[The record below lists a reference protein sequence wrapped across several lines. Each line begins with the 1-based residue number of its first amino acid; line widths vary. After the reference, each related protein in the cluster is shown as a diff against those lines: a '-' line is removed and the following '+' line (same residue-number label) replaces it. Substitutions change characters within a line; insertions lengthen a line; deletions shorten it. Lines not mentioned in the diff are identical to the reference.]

1 MLRPGNAAEVTALP
15 TLLTGVPLHQTAELL
30 GDKAYDRA
38 AVRRGLA
45 ARGISATIPGKAN
58 RRAPIW
64 FDAWSYQGRHLV
76 ENAFADLKQFRGVA
90 CRYAK
95 LAENYAGFVNLASW
109 FIGTKQGQRPEP
121 VYQRAETIRKV

>member
-1 MLRPGNAAEVTALP
+1 MKELPALLADAP
-15 TLLTGVPLHQTAELL
+15 LTGTRELL
-30 GDKAYDRA
+30 GDKAYDST

-45 ARGISATIPGKAN
+45 ALGISATIPGKSN
-58 RRAPIW
+58 RRVPIW

-109 FIGTKQGQRPEP
+109 FIGTKQRQRPES

>member
-1 MLRPGNAAEVTALP
+1 MG
-15 TLLTGVPLHQTAELL
+15 QTAELL
-30 GDKAYDRA
+30 GDKAYDSA

-45 ARGISATIPGKAN
+45 ALGISATIPGKSN
-58 RRAPIW
+58 RRVPIW

-76 ENAFADLKQFRGVA
+76 ENAFADLKQFRGVT

-109 FIGTKQGQRPEP
+109 FIGTKQRQRPES